1 MQRSLSPKSRIEKL
15 SLGILHVSI
24 ILEAV
29 AALVEIIGETSVTI
43 VATIFN
49 NNVRH
54 TLVCGVTLGLA
65 TIPDPLNKKK
75 IWSISGQHVRYE
87 QFILVFFLV
96 LFLWEENCAAQAVRF
111 IRSLS
116 LTGGAC

>member
-65 TIPDPLNKKK
+65 TISDPLNKKK

-96 LFLWEENCAAQAVRF
+96 LFLWRKVVPSRP
-111 IRSLS
+111 
-116 LTGGAC
+116 